1 MSIERNK
8 QIAREFFGRFT
19 ANDVAGAVDMLSE
32 DLSWWIA
39 GKPGQLQRCG
49 MHNKKQM
56 ARLFEYMTGQMEN
69 GLAMAVKGMVAE
81 GDKVAVEVE
90 SLGTLRN
97 GRVYNNE
104 YHTLLTIR
112 DDKICAVRE
121 YLDTF
126 HVHATWF
133 EAAPA
138 A

>member
-1 MSIERNK
+1 M
-8 QIAREFFGRFT
+8 
-19 ANDVAGAVDMLSE
+19 
-32 DLSWWIA
+32 A
-39 GKPGQLQRCG
+39 GKKLSPAQA
-49 MHNKKQM
+49 
-56 ARLFEYMTGQMEN
+56 ARIEQVNAFLHVAN
-69 GLAMAVKGMVAE
+69 HVKGMVAE